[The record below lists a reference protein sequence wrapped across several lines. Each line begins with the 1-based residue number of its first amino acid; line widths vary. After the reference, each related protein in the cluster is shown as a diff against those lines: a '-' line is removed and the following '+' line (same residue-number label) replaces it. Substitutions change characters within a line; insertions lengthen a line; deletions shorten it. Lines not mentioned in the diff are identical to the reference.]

1 MSYTCNITQY
11 IAQRHTVNDDQP
23 SQAGNLLYKVI
34 EMLLDYY
41 EACNSI
47 WLDLLRIRFMTAIE
61 TK

>member
-1 MSYTCNITQY
+1 MGLHDVMSYTRNITQY

-41 EACNSI
+41 EAFNSI
-47 WLDLLRIRFMTAIE
+47 WLEL
-61 TK
+61 